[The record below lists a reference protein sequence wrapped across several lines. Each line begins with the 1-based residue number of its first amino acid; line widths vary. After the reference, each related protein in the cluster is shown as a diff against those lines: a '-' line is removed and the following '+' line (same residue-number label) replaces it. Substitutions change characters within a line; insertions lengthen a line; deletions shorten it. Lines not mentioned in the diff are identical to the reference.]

1 MSKREHTERLRA
13 AARLAEEAR
22 IVVAG
27 AKKDGGGQRAPVEAA
42 DSLRSSQTAQVLD
55 LLSEGEIGGL
65 VNGDR
70 SIYLDG
76 VPLKAEDGSYNFQDV
91 VTAWTHGTQGQAAL
105 PELSGVQNEV
115 GVGVA
120 VPFATPAVRSI
131 ANLNVDTVR
140 VTINV
145 PQISS
150 TDTSNGDI
158 NGSSFT
164 WAVDVQA
171 NGGGY
176 VEVFQDTV
184 SGKKMSS
191 YKRARKFPLTGTGP
205 WNVRVRRISGDSG
218 SANVV
223 NAFLWESYTEI
234 QSLKLRYPNSA
245 LVMLAVNAQH
255 FNRIPTRAYDIL
267 GIRVRVPSNYN
278 PLTRAYTGIWDG
290 TFQVAWTNNPAWIF
304 LELISNERWG
314 LGSWLAQA
322 GLNAESAKWQLYTIS
337 QYCDGMVSDGYG
349 GMEPRFT
356 CNAYIQTREQ
366 ALQVV
371 QHFAAIFRGAAFWAA
386 GELHITQDAPSDPVA
401 LFTPA
406 NVMGGRFSYQTG
418 SDKQRHS
425 VFIVYWNDLAQLGRR
440 TPEVWSPDHLVARFG
455 LKELPV
461 EPIGITRRG
470 QALRLAK
477 WMAYTEEHEG
487 RVVAFKVGSQGALV
501 LPGQVFQVADPSEA
515 GERLGGRIRA
525 ATASQ
530 VTLDAPVTL
539 LAGEVYTLTVQL
551 PDPGDQAALIT
562 EERAVTNAAGPT
574 SVLNLAAPYS
584 QAPAPQAVW
593 ILQSNNIAATTWRC
607 LSCRESDDG
616 TEYEITALAHDPA
629 KFAAVEQGIVL
640 EPRPVTRLPTQVKPP
655 PIVNLTPQVYQ
666 DGQTWRIK
674 LLVSWVPSAPGLQ
687 HIVSWRMA
695 QGSWVT
701 LTQTVDQA
709 VDVLGL
715 DPGTVQVEVRAVNA
729 LGTVSVPA
737 SASTVVAGNTAAAA
751 VVTNLAYSI
760 DALGALIRWEASP
773 DFDWDATELRVGAS
787 WDAAEPI
794 MRARATSHRWG
805 WQDNGT
811 YPILARHI
819 RRSGPQGPVAAINV
833 TINDAE
839 PLASVLEGLI
849 GPEQLEDFAVD
860 ASKLAGGAVN
870 VSKLALEIGGGN
882 LLSNS
887 SFEKDTDGNGIAD
900 FWTTNAGG
908 STGTVTSSVA
918 NAACIHG
925 TNPQRVVAAALAAG
939 NANQV
944 QVRQLVTGAFAGR
957 KLVFSAYASVSAGV
971 GCRVVVDWL
980 TSVGAYIS
988 SSNGASE
995 VGSGAYK
1002 RLFVSDTAP
1011 ALAAQALVH
1020 VIMRNGTG
1028 AAATMDVDAA
1038 QLEFGDVLTAY
1049 APRPDE
1055 LLPGSVTSTALADLS
1070 VTLGKIAAAAVDA
1083 TKLAVEIG
1091 GGNLLSN
1098 SSFERDTD
1106 GNGLADSWV
1115 DYSPGATGTTTRTLN
1130 STAVYGSFS
1139 QRVIADA
1146 LSAGDGNRAGVKQEN
1161 VSGAFAGKKMALSAW
1176 ILSSSTCTTVLH
1188 IEWQTSGGGAISSS
1202 VGTFVGDDTTFLRRV
1217 LVATAPAT
1225 AALAQVYIYVKSGN
1239 GGSNGLRI
1247 DGAQLEFGDVVTA
1260 YAPRPDEIL
1269 AGSVVSTAI
1278 ADGAVTAIKTSIAAI
1293 NAASGALNAG
1303 TVDAA
1308 QILTNAITSLKI
1320 AAGAVTAAKTA
1331 IAAIDAGTGNLTA
1344 NSVTATQIAAGAV
1357 VAGKIAAD
1365 AVTANEIAANAV
1377 GVNELAAGAVTTGK
1391 LAAGAVTTL
1400 TLAAGAV
1407 TANELAANAVT
1418 ANKILA
1424 GAIVA
1429 GKIAANAVGA
1439 NEIAAGSVTTSKLLV
1454 TGKANTLNA
1463 DPDCQ
1468 DASAWLPSPTGTG
1481 SGAIVTDAAV
1491 KSGNKAW
1498 EGSSVSGPTNV
1509 FELYSSMV
1517 PIDASKNH
1525 RVEIDA
1531 RSVSGASGAYL
1542 LVAFYDAN
1550 TVVLSGSSHPT
1561 GWPSAGSFHYFGL
1574 TNSVPPPSYTT
1585 FGISF
1590 GPGEVAQIP
1599 SGAKFC
1605 RIGALL
1611 AYTGTGVNR
1620 ASNFNL
1626 WEKTNGELIVD
1637 GAIVA
1642 QKLAASAVVAGK
1654 IAANA
1659 VTSNEIEA
1667 NAIIAS
1673 KIAAGAVVAGKIAAD
1688 AVGANQIAAGSV
1700 TTNKLVV
1707 TGKGMALNDDPGTSD
1722 ATAWVAVSGAFVIA
1736 TITDGGAGTKCIR
1749 TTSAADINSRR
1760 FQATAGRQYRV
1771 SAYARR
1777 TSGTPAAYIRLECRD
1792 GSGGLINS
1800 TVTAITPAIGNFEAF
1815 ALNAAWTKYV
1825 GVITAGANTVTAEL
1839 RWSPGTGSAEVQDFR
1854 VEEYVGADLI
1864 VDGAI
1869 VATKLAANAIAVGT
1883 AAIQNG
1889 AIVNA
1894 HIGNLAVDNAKIS
1907 ALDAA
1912 KINTGS
1918 LDAARIAAG
1927 SLNADRITAGT
1938 INTDRLIIGSVSA
1951 NVVAQASSVSLGT
1964 PASNS
1969 PFNAGPANLIGITKQ
1984 QGYILFSGQL
1994 EFQFILGTGFTGVA
2008 LHMGVSFDITPDPAG
2023 DTSILSRFDR
2033 VPVFTEP
2040 AGPFKMAR
2048 LLVPISHVIPTSAAN
2063 GTYSLRASFS
2073 ATGRD
2078 AAGATVVF
2086 GSSPFLNAS
2095 YGYEVNAVEIKV

>member
-1 MSKREHTERLRA
+1 MSKLDRTERLRA

-22 IVVAG
+22 IVAG

-55 LLSEGEIGGL
+55 LVSEGEIGGL
-65 VNGDR
+65 VNGER

-76 VPLKAEDGSYNFQDV
+76 VPLKAADGTYNFADV
-91 VTAWTHGTQGQAAL
+91 AVAWTHGTQGQAAL

-120 VPFATPAVRSI
+120 VPFATPAVRTVS
-131 ANLNVDTVR
+131 NLNVDTVR
-140 VTINV
+140 ITINV

-150 TDTSNGDI
+150 SDTSTGDI

-164 WAVDVQA
+164 WAVEVQA

-205 WNVRVRRISGDSG
+205 WSVRVRRISADSG

-267 GIRVRVPSNYN
+267 GIRVRVPSNYD
-278 PLTRAYTGIWDG
+278 PITRAYSGVWNG

-314 LGSWLAQA
+314 LGGWLQQA

-337 QYCDGMVSDGYG
+337 QYCDGMVDDGYG
-349 GMEPRFT
+349 GTEPRFT

-406 NVMGGRFSYQTG
+406 NVVGGRFSYQTG

-425 VFIVYWNDLAQLGRR
+425 VFIVYWNDLTQLGRR

-455 LKELPV
+455 LKEMEV

-501 LPGQVFQVADPSEA
+501 LPGQVCQVADPSEA
-515 GERLGGRIRA
+515 GERLGGRIHA

-574 SVLNLAAPYS
+574 SVLDLAAPYS

-640 EPRPVTRLPTQVKPP
+640 EPRQVTRLSTQVKPP
-655 PIVNLTPQVYQ
+655 TSITLTPTVYQ
-666 DGQTWRIK
+666 DGQTFRIK
-674 LLVSWVPSAPGLQ
+674 LIVSWVPSNAGLQ
-687 HIVSWRMA
+687 HIVAWRVA
-695 QGSWVT
+695 NGSWVAMAP
-701 LTQTVDQA
+701 TVDQSA
-709 VDVLGL
+709 DIPGL
-715 DPGTVQVEVRAVNA
+715 DPGTVQVEVRAINSF
-729 LGTVSVPA
+729 GTVSPPA
-737 SASTVVAGNTAAAA
+737 LASTVIAGNTVAAAA
-751 VVTNLAYSI
+751 VTGLGYTI
-760 DALGALIRWEASP
+760 DALGALIDWDKST
-773 DFDWDATELRVGAS
+773 DFDWDVTEVRGGAS
-787 WDAAEPI
+787 WDTAALI
-794 MRARATSHRWG
+794 VRARATDYRLG
-805 WQDNGT
+805 WLDNGT
-811 YPILARHI
+811 YPILVRHS
-819 RRSGPQGPVAAINV
+819 RRSGPLGPVAAINV

-860 ASKLAGGAVN
+860 ASKLAGGSVDA
-870 VSKLALEIGGGN
+870 SKLALEIGGGN

-900 FWTTNAGG
+900 SWTTNAGG

-957 KLVFSAYASVSAGV
+957 KLVFSAYAAVTAGV
-971 GCRVVVDWL
+971 GCRLVVDWL
-980 TSVGAYIS
+980 TSTGTYIS
-988 SSNGASE
+988 STNSTSE
-995 VGSGAYK
+995 VGTGAYK
-1002 RLFVSDTAP
+1002 RLSVSDTAP

-1020 VIMRNGTG
+1020 VIMRSGAG

-1070 VTLGKIAAAAVDA
+1070 VTLGKIAAASVDA

-1098 SSFERDTD
+1098 SSFEKDSNAD
-1106 GNGLADSWV
+1106 GTADSWAI
-1115 DYSPGATGTTTRTLN
+1115 YTAGTTGSITDDL
-1130 STAVYGSFS
+1130 STPVYGSFS
-1139 QRVIADA
+1139 QRILAA
-1146 LSAGDGNRAGVKQEN
+1146 TLASGNGDRAGVVQGG
-1161 VSGAFAGKKMALSAW
+1161 VIGSFAAKKLVLSAW
-1176 ILSSSTCTTVLH
+1176 ILASSTCTTVLR
-1188 IEWQTSGGGAISSS
+1188 IDWRTSGGTFISDAIA
-1202 VGTFVGDDTTFLRRV
+1202 VFVGDGANFHRRV
-1217 LVATAPAT
+1217 LQAIAPAT
-1225 AALAQVYIYVKSGN
+1225 AALADVYIYVNSGN
-1239 GGSNGLRI
+1239 GGVNGLRI
-1247 DGAQLEFGDVVTA
+1247 DGAQFEFGDVPTS

-1269 AGSVVSTAI
+1269 PGTVVSTAI

-1293 NAASGALNAG
+1293 NAATGALNAN

-1308 QILTNAITSLKI
+1308 QILTNAITALKI
-1320 AAGAVTAAKTA
+1320 AAGSVTAAKTA
-1331 IAAIDAGTGNLTA
+1331 IAAIDANTGNLTA
-1344 NSVTATQIAAGAV
+1344 NSVTAVQIAAGAV

-1365 AVTANEIAANAV
+1365 AVTANEIAANAI

-1400 TLAAGAV
+1400 TLATGAV
-1407 TANELAANAVT
+1407 TTNELAADAVT

-1429 GKIAANAVGA
+1429 GKVAADAISGSNIAAGSIISGHITAGAVTTAKLDALAVTTAKIAALAVTA
-1439 NEIAAGSVTTSKLLV
+1439 NEIAA
-1454 TGKANTLNA
+1454 
-1463 DPDCQ
+1463 
-1468 DASAWLPSPTGTG
+1468 DAIT
-1481 SGAIVTDAAV
+1481 
-1491 KSGNKAW
+1491 
-1498 EGSSVSGPTNV
+1498 
-1509 FELYSSMV
+1509 
-1517 PIDASKNH
+1517 
-1525 RVEIDA
+1525 
-1531 RSVSGASGAYL
+1531 
-1542 LVAFYDAN
+1542 
-1550 TVVLSGSSHPT
+1550 
-1561 GWPSAGSFHYFGL
+1561 AG
-1574 TNSVPPPSYTT
+1574 
-1585 FGISF
+1585 
-1590 GPGEVAQIP
+1590 
-1599 SGAKFC
+1599 
-1605 RIGALL
+1605 
-1611 AYTGTGVNR
+1611 
-1620 ASNFNL
+1620 
-1626 WEKTNGELIVD
+1626 
-1637 GAIVA
+1637 
-1642 QKLAASAVVAGK
+1642 
-1654 IAANA
+1654 
-1659 VTSNEIEA
+1659 
-1667 NAIIAS
+1667 
-1673 KIAAGAVVAGKIAAD
+1673 KIAAGAVVAGKIAAN
-1688 AVGANQIAAGSV
+1688 AVGANEVAANSI

-1707 TGKGMALNDDPGTSD
+1707 TGKGMALNDDPGVSD
-1722 ATAWVAVSGAFVIA
+1722 VTAWTFGSSGAVA
-1736 TITDGGAGTKCIR
+1736 KVTLTDGVAGVTAFR
-1749 TTSAADINSRR
+1749 STGGTTAIYSRE
-1760 FQATAGRQYRV
+1760 FQATAGRQYKV
-1771 SAYARR
+1771 SCYARR
-1777 TSGTPAAYIRLECRD
+1777 TSGTGTIYLRLRCLNAA
-1792 GSGGLINS
+1792 GSLVNFA
-1800 TVTAITPAIGNFEAF
+1800 VTAITPAVGTFE
-1815 ALNAAWTKYV
+1815 NVTPGVPWVHYV
-1825 GVITAGANTVTAEL
+1825 GTITAGATVVQARIEFIAN
-1839 RWSPGTGSAEVQDFR
+1839 WDGGTGVTEVQDLR
-1854 VEEYVGADLI
+1854 CEEYIGADLI

-1912 KINTGS
+1912 KISTGS

-1964 PASNS
+1964 PASNT
-1969 PFNAGPANLIGITKQ
+1969 PFNAGPVNLIGITKQ

-1994 EFQFILGTGFTGVA
+1994 EFQFILGTGFAGVA
-2008 LHMGVSFDITPDPAG
+2008 LHMGVSFDLTPDAAG
-2023 DTSILSRFDR
+2023 DTSIFSGGDR

-2048 LLVPISHVIPTSAAN
+2048 LVVPISHVIPTSAAN
-2063 GTYSLRASFS
+2063 GTYSLRASFT

-2095 YGYEVNAVEIKV
+2095 YSYEVNAVEVKV